1 MMTPEQQWRHTLSRL
16 KLYIQSRS
24 PIYIEMKN
32 ETQYP
37 LGCFTPIVPV
47 YYQTIQIFYYQ
58 TTQCFYYQTT
68 QILWRAIFVLPSVG
82 GIDSDLFGSIL
93 LMLDLRQCSIF
104 SLKIEHRR
112 RSSISSID
120 LHISESIPP
129 TLGRMKIARYNISQ
143 LVPESSLCTTL
154 VPRSR
159 MRYPSHSS

>member
-1 MMTPEQQWRHTLSRL
+1 MKPSIPWDVSRL
-16 KLYIQSRS
+16 WYPFIIKQSNS
-24 PIYIEMKN
+24 FIIKQPNAFIIKQPNSCN
-32 ETQYP
+32 EQS
-37 LGCFTPIVPV
+37 C
-47 YYQTIQIFYYQ
+47 
-58 TTQCFYYQTT
+58 
-68 QILWRAIFVLPSVG
+68 FVLPSVG
-82 GIDSDLFGSIL
+82 GIDSDMFGSIL